1 MIWMPLDDVMMAYL
15 FMGIFFAFALCYFYF
30 NTYRWVSF
38 KRKLLKK
45 NYGIIRFRT
54 HGRNE
59 FPIVV
64 DFDKDAVHFYDGIY
78 IIEKMKVYRQLGEE
92 KQYKGEIDV
101 KKAVFCQGCPI
112 INFDL
117 NDMYSL
123 DLTHEKMPP
132 TIPRNPQQMEST
144 LRKIRAGLEA
154 DTVHSKTQE
163 FKRIMQLQ
171 WVTILMSFAAI
182 GICVYLFMQVNQIGG
197 MLASYIQSASVVV
210 A

>member
-1 MIWMPLDDVMMAYL
+1 MDDLILGYL
-15 FMGIFFAFALCYFYF
+15 LIGIVFAFAICYFYF
-30 NTYRWVSF
+30 STYRWVAL
-38 KRKLLKK
+38 KRKFTNR

-64 DFDKDAVHFYDGIY
+64 DFDKDSLNFFGGIY
-78 IIEKMKVYRQLGEE
+78 IIEKGKIYRQLGEE

-101 KKAVFCQGCPI
+101 KKAVFSQGCPVI
-112 INFDL
+112 HFDL

-132 TIPRNPQQMEST
+132 SIPRNPQQMEST

-154 DTVHSKTQE
+154 DTVHSKLQE
-163 FKRIMQLQ
+163 FKKVINLQ
-171 WVTILMSFAAI
+171 YVTLIIALAAV
-182 GICVYLFMQVNQIGG
+182 GLSVYLLMQVNQIGG
-197 MLASYIQSASVVV
+197 MTATLGATLDAVKALMVK
-210 A
+210 